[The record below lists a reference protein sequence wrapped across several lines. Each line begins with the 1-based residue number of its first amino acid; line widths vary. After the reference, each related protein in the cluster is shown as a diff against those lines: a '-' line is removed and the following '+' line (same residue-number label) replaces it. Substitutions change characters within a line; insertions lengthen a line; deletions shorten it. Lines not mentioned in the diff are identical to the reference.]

1 MTGPV
6 NDENNIDDYGL
17 ELSDNINLRH
27 NPVNL
32 QQKRVQANPSIEEH
46 FNSANKLQSEVKR
59 PSFGNDDDK
68 GYMPLNG
75 LNSFQ
80 HDWTICV
87 KVT

>member
-46 FNSANKLQSEVKR
+46 FNSANKL
-59 PSFGNDDDK
+59 
-68 GYMPLNG
+68 
-75 LNSFQ
+75 
-80 HDWTICV
+80 
-87 KVT
+87 